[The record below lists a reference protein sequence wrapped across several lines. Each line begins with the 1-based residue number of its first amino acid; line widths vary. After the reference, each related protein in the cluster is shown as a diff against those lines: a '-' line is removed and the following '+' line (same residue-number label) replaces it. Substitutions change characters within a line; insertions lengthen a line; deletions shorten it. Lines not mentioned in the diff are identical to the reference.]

1 MVCRKRAGKQYW
13 IFQCNCLAGTPGKL
27 HHMKRIYVLGL
38 LAFLFFSACRNDD
51 ESPVPS
57 GENVLNYD
65 GPNATGPL
73 LVAGD
78 YEAAARF
85 PASETTPLQGK
96 NLTEVTWFMG
106 IRPSSCKVRIY
117 GPGTGDEPGAL
128 LYSAD
133 VSDRVQAPA
142 WNTHELRDPLP
153 VDGQELWISIAFTH
167 PVRQQSIGC
176 DAGPNVPGG
185 DWLFSSNDGQW
196 STYVQRTGESINW
209 NIRGIAGE

>member
-1 MVCRKRAGKQYW
+1 MMKKVFFLG
-13 IFQCNCLAGTPGKL
+13 FLA
-27 HHMKRIYVLGL
+27 L
-38 LAFLFFSACRNDD
+38 LAFSSCQNDD
-51 ESPVPS
+51 DSPVPS
-57 GENVLNYD
+57 GENVLSYD

-85 PASETTPLQGK
+85 PASETSKLQGRS
-96 NLTEVTWFMG
+96 LTEVTWFMG
-106 IRPSSCKVRIY
+106 ILPSSCKVRIY
-117 GPGTGDEPGAL
+117 GPGAGDEPGQL

-133 VSDRVQAPA
+133 VTDRVQVPN

-153 VDGQELWISIAFTH
+153 IDGQELWISIAFTH
-167 PVRQQSIGC
+167 PAQQQSIGC
-176 DAGPNVPGG
+176 DSGPNVPGG

-196 STYVQRTGESINW
+196 ITYIQRTGESVNW